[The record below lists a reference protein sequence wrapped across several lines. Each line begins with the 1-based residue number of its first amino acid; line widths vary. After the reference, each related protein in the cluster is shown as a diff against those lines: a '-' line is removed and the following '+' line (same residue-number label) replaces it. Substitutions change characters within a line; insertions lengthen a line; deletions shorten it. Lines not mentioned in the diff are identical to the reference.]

1 MNLNSELFRLP
12 ERSSGQHNMTI
23 RELCDNDDMATSVI
37 VDPILGFRTHKMSLH
52 YRPPQH
58 EEQIELKNILR
69 KYKEDQDLCRAIQD
83 IFHVNAVTRFLKRR
97 TLKQQLAF
105 RDHLLRFMRMFSN
118 DSGFTVQACHR
129 YKTEN
134 RLGGMLVATKS
145 WQKGDVI
152 GSLVGV
158 IGDLSHEEESQ
169 LLRKDVNDFSV
180 MYSTRKQRA
189 QLWLG
194 PAAYINHDCYPNCK
208 FVPNS
213 YAAVVQV
220 LRDIALGEEITAYYG
235 DNFFGDNNSRCEC
248 LTCERACKGFFA
260 TLVVSAASLEKNN
273 DESKESG
280 NSYKFRATDSRL
292 CRYMLQSNQLNTRMT
307 LRRRTIAALRDVPHR
322 FSAEDMWFFVLGHM
336 FKLQTDGSVSRSKKR
351 TRKMNSGHCINRNQQ
366 RLRRTIRTPSSTFLS
381 SSPCSADSNIQAWM
395 NTSPYVIVNS
405 TKADSS
411 RVGKHSQESDLNT
424 SSNLVRRRKPRVC
437 QTVKQRKS
445 AKNGSTQLDRSSRLN
460 NRTSSQLSCG
470 KPHTSQN
477 GLQILAA
484 VATTMSFIDRSHL
497 MSLSQDSLNCI
508 GDIDDHDVKSE
519 QYSDDDV
526 ELRSASNYYNGCNFS
541 LSGSATKVIENCS
554 PSGSDSLEEVVNCSK
569 SYVSENH
576 DLLST
581 VFDENGCY
589 DHDSDGYDDVSE
601 TGLDNDVSYS
611 KAERPADEIQY
622 NDVSEANLDHIHRR
636 RRIKVHPYY
645 KIAFHSLLTPT
656 SG

>member
-1 MNLNSELFRLP
+1 MGLNPELLRLP
-12 ERSSGQHNMTI
+12 DRSSGQHNMTI

-37 VDPILGFRTHKMSLH
+37 VDPILGFRTHKMNLH
-52 YRPPQH
+52 YRPPQR
-58 EEQIELKNILR
+58 EEQIKLKSIVK
-69 KYKEDQDLCRAIQD
+69 KYKEDQNLCAAIQN
-83 IFHVNAVTRFLKRR
+83 IFHVNVVMRFLKRR

-105 RDHLLRFMRMFSN
+105 RDHLLRFMQMFSN
-118 DSGFTVQACHR
+118 DSGFTVQVCHR

-145 WQKGDVI
+145 WQKGDII

-194 PAAYINHDCYPNCK
+194 PAAYINHDCHPNCK

-248 LTCERACKGFFA
+248 LTCERTCKGFF
-260 TLVVSAASLEKNN
+260 TSLYMTAAVSLEKNSG
-273 DESKESG
+273 ESKQSG
-280 NSYKFRATDSRL
+280 NNYKFRITDSRL
-292 CRYMLQSNQLNTRMT
+292 CRYMPQSSQRKTTMT
-307 LRRRTIAALRDVPHR
+307 LRRHTVAALQHVPHR
-322 FSAEDMWFFVLGHM
+322 FSPE
-336 FKLQTDGSVSRSKKR
+336 
-351 TRKMNSGHCINRNQQ
+351 
-366 RLRRTIRTPSSTFLS
+366 RLRTEGPSGSMNRLKRKSDKVKNGPCVARNHQGLNHAIKTS
-381 SSPCSADSNIQAWM
+381 SSSSYSAMPNVQTWM
-395 NTSPYVIVNS
+395 TSTPYMIVNS
-405 TKADSS
+405 TKGDNSKT
-411 RVGKHSQESDLNT
+411 RKHSHENNVNISN
-424 SSNLVRRRKPRVC
+424 NLVPTRKSRVC

-445 AKNGSTQLDRSSRLN
+445 VKNNETTQRNHARKLN
-460 NRTSSQLSCG
+460 DRTSSQLSNEE
-470 KPHTSQN
+470 PHTSQN

-484 VATTMSFIDRSHL
+484 VATTMGFIDGSHL
-497 MSLSQDSLNCI
+497 ISLSQDSLKCI
-508 GDIDDHDVKSE
+508 DDIDDHAVKNE

-526 ELRSASNYYNGCNFS
+526 EFRPASNYYNGCNLS
-541 LSGSATKVIENCS
+541 LSRSAPEVVESRS

-569 SYVSENH
+569 SYLSGNH
-576 DLLST
+576 DVLST
-581 VFDENGCY
+581 VFSRNGY
-589 DHDSDGYDDVSE
+589 YDDDRDSYDDISE
-601 TGLDNDVSYS
+601 TGLDSDMNCRKVE
-611 KAERPADEIQY
+611 KPVNHVQY
-622 NDVSEANLDHIHRR
+622 NNVSETNFNNMHRR
-636 RRIKVHPYY
+636 PRTKVHPYY